1 MGVYARGTRA
11 KKFFKRRPKKGGK
24 RLNNRN
30 AKMSDL
36 YRLSK
41 QVSNSREPNMAFV
54 TDRVSFGGYLAP
66 NQGVTSTWRTLS
78 LAIDGGNGISIP
90 QNATISGRVGQ
101 NIDIKKGTL
110 KMQFLVKPVDAVT
123 NPLPSPQVVQVMFG
137 YSKPQVNIGRQ
148 ALPTSALDFYRYGG
162 SSSSPT
168 GSILDYCKT
177 VNNSL
182 YTICKKSRKMKL
194 GNSAYYQ
201 SQTQIQDYNNNNF
214 SMYKSYTVDLTKH
227 YIKTQKFNEFD
238 LGSSCRGLY
247 AYIVCA
253 AADGTFSTQLP
264 LECAYELCV
273 QYQDS

>member
-11 KKFFKRRPKKGGK
+11 KKFFKRRPKKGG
-24 RLNNRN
+24 RRVNNRN

-36 YRLSK
+36 MRLSR
-41 QVSNSREPNMAFV
+41 QISNTRETKMAFV

-78 LAIDGGNGISIP
+78 LAIDGASGISIP
-90 QNATISGRVGQ
+90 QNTSLSGRVGQ
-101 NIDIKKGTL
+101 NIDIKKVTL
-110 KMQFLVKPVDAVT
+110 KMQFIVKPVDAVS
-123 NPLPSPQVVQVMFG
+123 NPLPRPQVVQVLFG

-148 ALPTSALDFYRYGG
+148 ALPTSALDFYRFGG

-168 GSILDYCKT
+168 GSITDMVKT
-177 VNNSL
+177 VNTSL

-194 GNSAYYQ
+194 GNSAYFQ
-201 SQTQIQDYNNNNF
+201 SQIQNQDWNNNDFN
-214 SMYKSYTVDLTKH
+214 MYKSYTVDLTKH
-227 YIKTQKFNEFD
+227 YIKNQKFNEFD

-247 AYIVCA
+247 AYLSCCA
-253 AADGTFSTQLP
+253 SDGTFDTSLP
-264 LECAYELCV
+264 LECVYELCV